1 MRNKINRPKIPIDIN
16 NAKYVLVRE
25 KDGLVKKGNDIKWL
39 EWNEDG
45 THKQSYE
52 EPAIGRSLLIHPFGP
67 NFTWLTTT
75 ITEIIEQREHY
86 IKFRTQ
92 NSVYEL
98 TKNIDNETQSY

>member
-1 MRNKINRPKIPIDIN
+1 MRNKIDRPKIPIDIN
-16 NAKYVLVRE
+16 NAKYVLIRE
-25 KDGLVKKGNDIKWL
+25 RDGLTKTADAIKWL
-39 EWNEDG
+39 EWKKDG
-45 THKQSYE
+45 THEQSYE
-52 EPAIGRSLLIHPFGP
+52 EPAIGRSLLLHPFGP

-98 TKNIDNETQSY
+98 TKNIDNETQSN